1 MKMIRRITATFLLLF
16 GVGAY
21 AVDDTP
27 IHKALAEQIKY
38 LQQISRNPV
47 VVKAVVAQNGIE
59 LSQELIETRDAE
71 WKASKQLTPF
81 KEQLIESEAGQLF
94 KGEVEDSSSILEIFL
109 TDKRGANVAIYPPTS
124 DYWQGDEEKWIIPF
138 KSGENYF
145 GPTAFDE
152 STAMTTIQISIPIKE
167 GGNTIGVMVAGVSVR
182 YIASKLLK

>member
-1 MKMIRRITATFLLLF
+1 MTRRITAIFLLAF

-21 AVDDTP
+21 AADDAP

-38 LQQISRNPV
+38 LQQLAQNSV
-47 VVKAVVAQNGIE
+47 VVKAVMAQNSIE
-59 LSQELIETRDAE
+59 IPSDLIETRDTE
-71 WKASKQLTPF
+71 WKASKELTPF

-94 KGEVEDSSSILEIFL
+94 KGEVEDSTSILEIFL

-124 DYWQGDEEKWIIPF
+124 DYWQGDEEKWTIPF

-152 STAMTTIQISIPIKE
+152 STAMTTIQVSIPIKE

>member
-1 MKMIRRITATFLLLF
+1 MIRRITATFLLIF

-21 AVDDTP
+21 AADDNP
-27 IHKALAEQIKY
+27 IHKALGEQIKY
-38 LQQISRNPV
+38 LQQLAQNPV

-59 LSQELIETRDAE
+59 LPSDVIEKRDTE
-71 WKASKQLTPF
+71 WKASKELTPF

-94 KGEVEDSSSILEIFL
+94 KNHVEDSSSILEIFL
-109 TDKRGANVAIYPPTS
+109 TDKRGANVAAYPPTS

-145 GPTAFDE
+145 GPAAFDD
-152 STAMTTIQISIPIKE
+152 STAMTTIQVSIPIKE
-167 GGNTIGVMVAGVSVR
+167 AGNTIGVMVAGVSVR